1 MINRLEGYTGD
12 GFNQRRAYI
21 GTNNNINYLNDKK
34 KLEEKVKKEEQLIK
48 DKKNNE
54 SINRINNQNNSLR
67 QMNNL
72 MRNNLFK

>member
-21 GTNNNINYLNDKK
+21 GTNNSINYLNDKK

-54 SINRINNQNNSLR
+54 LINRINNQNNSLK